1 MAMKREHDAALHG
14 EGQEGSGMSS
24 PSKRHAAADEKMN
37 IHIEVYTTPTS
48 TAQPRRVEEQVL
60 ALLQRRAGAYV
71 EGMRIECDEQ
81 AEAALGNDVEAINV
95 CEIESAS
102 MKVDADAPAVA
113 DQVVPFTRASH
124 YVHISQLCDEGPTV
138 SDLDMGGDSD
148 EGSDVPACQQ
158 YLLPSRE
165 FHGVWDSLVFDTG
178 VKDELLAYAQT
189 AMLFADRGVDT
200 NLVGFNRVILLHG
213 PPGTGKTSLCKALAQ
228 KLSVRMSHR
237 YTSGVMIEVNAHSL
251 FSRWFSE
258 SGKMVLKLFESIREL
273 AESDPDCF
281 CAVVI
286 DEVESLSASRSA
298 AASGNEPSDAVRVVN
313 ALLTQLDTLKRFA
326 NCLVLTTSNVT
337 KAIDGAFVD
346 RADLKVYVGNPSA
359 CGIYEILR
367 SAIAELARTGLVSIP
382 REYSL
387 LRGRAC
393 QQLFAAEHTKSCGS
407 DGGQCTAPE
416 QPMDFETSSST
427 DSQRLSLVERASLLV
442 YNAALECEEA
452 GLSGRTMRK
461 LPFLAHAL
469 YCGRSSMPFSQYVV
483 CLRRAAA
490 REKQCR
496 ADMDAAVLC

>member
-1 MAMKREHDAALHG
+1 
-14 EGQEGSGMSS
+14 
-24 PSKRHAAADEKMN
+24 
-37 IHIEVYTTPTS
+37 
-48 TAQPRRVEEQVL
+48 
-60 ALLQRRAGAYV
+60 
-71 EGMRIECDEQ
+71 
-81 AEAALGNDVEAINV
+81 
-95 CEIESAS
+95 
-102 MKVDADAPAVA
+102 
-113 DQVVPFTRASH
+113 
-124 YVHISQLCDEGPTV
+124 
-138 SDLDMGGDSD
+138 
-148 EGSDVPACQQ
+148 
-158 YLLPSRE
+158 LLPSRE